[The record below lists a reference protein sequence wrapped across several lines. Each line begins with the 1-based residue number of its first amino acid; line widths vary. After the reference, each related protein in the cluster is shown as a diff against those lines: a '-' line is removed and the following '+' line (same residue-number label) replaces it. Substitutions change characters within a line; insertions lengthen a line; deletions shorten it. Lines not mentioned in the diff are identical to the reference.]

1 MDYINSR
8 PPYSENLASDL
19 ADYSQNLAS
28 DLTGKMKLARQ
39 IANKYA
45 GQKSQTD
52 KADPN

>member
-8 PPYSENLASDL
+8 PHNSENLASDL
-19 ADYSQNLAS
+19 ADYSLNLAS

-39 IANKYA
+39 IANIYA
-45 GQKSQTD
+45 EQKSQTD